1 MISNTLFLSLASIIT
16 SFSLSSSEKD
26 SIFFPNLFSRHSMN
40 FALKISSLDLIFF
53 QMTSESSFTR
63 SSWILAG
70 CSFPSQQA
78 VAIVNNP

>member
-1 MISNTLFLSLASIIT
+1 MVTNALFLSSIVIIT
-16 SFSLSSSEKD
+16 SFSKSSSVKD

-63 SSWILAG
+63 SSWLTVG
-70 CSFPSQQA
+70 SSSLSQKA